1 MCIPSSAS
9 RSCCP
14 RARRPLRAVAGRW
27 LRCALTS
34 QATWAWQSGRVVAE
48 SWQRRA
54 LALQASW
61 ATRPG
66 TPRVVTP
73 MLHPAATLMACAA
86 DCSVTAS
93 LPEPVATRLA
103 CSSGFGA
110 SHFHLSGL
118 QQGRWHSTTGGASS
132 LVASR
137 PSCARSNGF
146 GNMRYTPERKHKRRH
161 MVGCATRTRR
171 PKDGSRLHSRLL
183 TEQSSCQV

>member
-54 LALQASW
+54 LAPRAAW
-61 ATRPG
+61 ATRPW

-146 GNMRYTPERKHKRRH
+146 GNMRYTPERKHIRRH
-161 MVGCATRTRR
+161 VGCATRTRR